1 MKGDNHVYKV
11 NCQSCVFSVVSSCYI
26 RPCAVWVRRRDKR
39 ILRPRVYVLLRADN
53 RVLRPSVYV
62 LLRAD
67 HSILRPSV
75 YVLLRA
81 EPRILRPI
89 ALYELLRTVSLLLLS
104 AVLWA
109 ALYALV
115 AQRSVASFIT
125 DPGIREDS
133 GQGTVGGGQGS
144 GFRRADILVRL

>member
-1 MKGDNHVYKV
+1 MKGDSHVYKV
-11 NCQSCVFSVVSSCYI
+11 NCQSCVFSVVSSCFI
-26 RPCAVWVRRRDKR
+26 RPCAVWVRLRDKR

-67 HSILRPSV
+67 NRILRPSV

-81 EPRILRPI
+81 DRRILRPV
-89 ALYELLRTVSLLLLS
+89 ALCDLLRTVSLLLLS

-115 AQRSVASFIT
+115 VQRSVASFSIG
-125 DPGIREDS
+125 PMIREDR
-133 GQGTVGGGQGS
+133 GS
-144 GFRRADILVRL
+144 G

>member
-1 MKGDNHVYKV
+1 MKGDSHVYKV
-11 NCQSCVFSVVSSCYI
+11 NCQSCVFSVVSSCFI
-26 RPCAVWVRRRDKR
+26 RPCAVWVRLRDKR

>member
-11 NCQSCVFSVVSSCYI
+11 NCQSCVFSVVSSCFI
-26 RPCAVWVRRRDKR
+26 RPCAVWVRLRDKR

-67 HSILRPSV
+67 R
-75 YVLLRA
+75 
-81 EPRILRPI
+81 RILRPV
-89 ALYELLRTVSLLLLS
+89 ALCDLLRTVSLLLLS

-115 AQRSVASFIT
+115 VQRSVASFSIG
-125 DPGIREDS
+125 PMIREDR
-133 GQGTVGGGQGS
+133 GS
-144 GFRRADILVRL
+144 G